1 MKWLP
6 KSRIRYNA
14 ALLDPINAAAM
25 FGYKYFDE
33 FLLLPKEQQAYLIA
47 AYRANN
53 SIKAYQAHEAS
64 GSKK

>member
-14 ALLDPINAAAM
+14 QALDPINAAAM
-25 FGYKYFDE
+25 FGYEYFGSWE
-33 FLLLPKEQQAYLIA
+33 LLSKDQQAYLIA

-53 SIKAYQAHEAS
+53 AIKSYQAHEAS

>member
-6 KSRIRYNA
+6 KSRVRYNA
-14 ALLDPINAAAM
+14 QALDPINAAAA
-25 FGYKYFDE
+25 FGYKYFEE
-33 FLLLPKEQQAYLIA
+33 FLVLPKEQQAYLIA

-53 SIKAYQAHEAS
+53 AIHAYQAHEAS